1 MSQQWSGNPHQ
12 TPVKLRTNASRQTE
26 AQSERYR
33 YRQATTSKPKLPEL
47 DEDNEDAWTMP
58 KSRTSTIDYR
68 TRTRDMGSPKRTR
81 LVKQR
86 RPFVGRLLIVVGF
99 GLLLVILGVLAI
111 QALGNWW
118 QLHTDDVT
126 YGRPRT
132 YQTDQYVGHGDS
144 QTNPDHFIAL
154 NLNGTVVVLEVN
166 AQHPQL
172 DKSYYVTTGTDP
184 LKPVTL
190 AFPTID
196 GKQYL
201 YVTIGDP
208 NAAYT
213 VAFVNNGT
221 QFSGVQH

>member
-1 MSQQWSGNPHQ
+1 MAERQYSDVIQIP
-12 TPVKLRTNASRQTE
+12 RARASRQTE
-26 AQSERYR
+26 KQSGRYS
-33 YRQATTSKPKLPEL
+33 YRQKATGKPRLPAL
-47 DEDNEDAWTMP
+47 DDDTEEAWTMP
-58 KSRTSTIDYR
+58 KPHTSTIDYR
-68 TRTRDMGSPKRTR
+68 NRTRDMGNPKRTQ
-81 LVKQR
+81 LVRQR
-86 RPFVGRLLIVVGF
+86 RPYVGRLLFFLGV

-132 YQTDQYVGHGDS
+132 FQIDQYVGHGDS
-144 QTNPDHFIAL
+144 QTNPAHFIAL

-172 DKSYYVTTGTDP
+172 DKSYYVTTGTDS

-190 AFPTID
+190 SFPTIN
-196 GKQYL
+196 GKQYM

-221 QFSGVQH
+221 QFTGVQH

>member
-1 MSQQWSGNPHQ
+1 MAERQYSDVIKIPRARASKQ
-12 TPVKLRTNASRQTE
+12 TMEEQPSYRQT
-26 AQSERYR
+26 
-33 YRQATTSKPKLPEL
+33 TTGKPRLPEL
-47 DEDNEDAWTMP
+47 DDDNEDAWTMP
-58 KSRTSTIDYR
+58 KPRTSTIDYR
-68 TRTRDMGSPKRTR
+68 NRTRDMGNPKRTQ
-81 LVKQR
+81 LVRSR
-86 RPFVGRLLIVVGF
+86 RPLTGRLLIF
-99 GLLLVILGVLAI
+99 SGLGLMLVILGVLAL
-111 QALGNWW
+111 QAFGNWW

-144 QTNPDHFIAL
+144 TAQPDHFIAL

-190 AFPTID
+190 SFPTIN
-196 GKQYL
+196 GRQYM

-221 QFSGVQH
+221 QFTGVQH

>member
-1 MSQQWSGNPHQ
+1 MAERQDSDIIKIP
-12 TPVKLRTNASRQTE
+12 RARASRQTTE
-26 AQSERYR
+26 EQPRYSH
-33 YRQATTSKPKLPEL
+33 RQTTTSKPRLPEL
-47 DEDNEDAWTMP
+47 DDDNEDAWTMP
-58 KSRTSTIDYR
+58 KTRTSTIDYR
-68 TRTRDMGSPKRTR
+68 NRTRDMGNPKRTQR
-81 LVKQR
+81 VRQR
-86 RPFVGRLLIVVGF
+86 RPFMGRLLIF
-99 GLLLVILGVLAI
+99 SGLGLFLVILGVIAI

-144 QTNPDHFIAL
+144 PAHPDHFIAF

-196 GKQYL
+196 GKQYM

-213 VAFVNNGT
+213 VAFVNTGT
-221 QFSGVQH
+221 QFTGVQH